1 MFDFTDRVLLVTGA
15 GGGIGG
21 ATASYFR
28 SCGARVMMAD
38 INEAAVSALARKS
51 GPQRPAGARAA
62 LRRKPVG

>member
-1 MFDFTDRVLLVTGA
+1 MFDFKDRVLLVMGSD
-15 GGGIGG
+15 GGIGG

-28 SCGARVMMAD
+28 SCDARVMMAD
-38 INEAAVSALARKS
+38 INEAAVSALARGP